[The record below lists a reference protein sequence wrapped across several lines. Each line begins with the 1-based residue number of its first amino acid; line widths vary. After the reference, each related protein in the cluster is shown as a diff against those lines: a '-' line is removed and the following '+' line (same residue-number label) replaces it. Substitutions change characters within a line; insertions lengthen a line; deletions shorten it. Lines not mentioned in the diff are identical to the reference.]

1 MGRQQSTSE
10 SSLRAYVAR
19 TLPGRS
25 AILVSNRG
33 PQDAREDG
41 TFKRGAG
48 GVVTGLLTLAE
59 ATGADWVACARTD
72 AERKQAAAGRGGLKV
87 RRPRGPCPLP
97 QPTPSRQQEQVYHSA
112 I

>member
-59 ATGADWVACARTD
+59 ATAADWVACARTD
-72 AERKQAAAGRGGLKV
+72 AERKQALAARGGLKV
-87 RRPRGPCPLP
+87 RLP
-97 QPTPSRQQEQVYHSA
+97 PGTGRLHSAPPTPAPH
-112 I
+112 